1 MQGKVEKKVKKLE
14 KTMNSLYVKNL
25 VLEVRVANLQ
35 TMVNIEKVKR
45 KHDKGIM
52 SRFDQEGETKTMFF
66 SSSKIKAAQQCLQ
79 EEKQKKD
86 TTEIQKKKKKH

>member
-86 TTEIQKKKKKH
+86 TTEI